1 MNEHDVLKKNRN
13 FYIGVGGTVLE
24 ETSLR
29 QPVYAALLCYAVFV
43 VESI

>member
-1 MNEHDVLKKNRN
+1 MNEHDVLKKNHN
-13 FYIGVGGTVLE
+13 FYIGVGGTGR
-24 ETSLR
+24 TSLR

>member
-13 FYIGVGGTVLE
+13 FYIGVGGTVLD
-24 ETSLR
+24 
-29 QPVYAALLCYAVFV
+29 AALLCYAVFV